1 MSGTGSWWVSTT
13 GAGEM
18 GGAEGRRRSGRV
30 RWIGRAAAL
39 VTLAVTMAAC
49 GGSGSSAPT
58 TSTTAAATATTPST
72 AGGKVVPVSASPGC
86 GNQGT
91 DGTATLTPT
100 IGGRSRVVIVHLPSG
115 YQASKP
121 EPLVLN
127 MHGSQSTALEQEGLS
142 GMNATADAD
151 SFIVAYPQGDISAGT
166 GFEWNVPGQP
176 LFGGA
181 ARTGRQLPTTC
192 RSSSSWSRCSSRNTA
207 STATGCTPP
216 ASPVVPGWPASLAC
230 DASTSF
236 AAVGPVSGLRF
247 PNPCPSTRPVP
258 VISFHGTS
266 DPVDPYLGN
275 GQKYWTYSVPVAAQ
289 RWATHNGCTTA
300 TVTHPVVTVTQTSN
314 SNCTGG
320 ADVQLYTIAGEGHEW
335 PGGPHLRKVITRV
348 LGPQTT
354 AISANSTMWAFFV
367 AHPLP

>member
-30 RWIGRAAAL
+30 RWIGWAAAL
-39 VTLAVTMAAC
+39 VTLAVTLAAC

-58 TSTTAAATATTPST
+58 TSTTAAATATTAST

-91 DGTATLTPT
+91 DGTTTLTPT

-151 SFIVAYPQGDISAGT
+151 SFIVAYPQADISAGT

-181 ARTGRQLPTTC
+181 ALPATAPDDVSFLEQLVTVLEQKYC
-192 RSSSSWSRCSSRNTA
+192 VDSHRVY
-207 STATGCTPP
+207 ATGFSGGARM
-216 ASPVVPGWPASLAC
+216 ASQLAC
-230 DASTSF
+230 DASTTF

-348 LGPQTT
+348 LGPQTM